1 MNGIRYVARYETIQ
15 ALLWLAA
22 KFHIRWMDAM
32 MKILLPA
39 CFIALKLTGT
49 FIDFMLGLAN
59 SNVQEDTQITT
70 AKGRDSRLHQIEIIF
85 CCPTFIVKP
94 WTEVLEIFDLYE
106 NSSAADSYISTGANK
121 LKSLLSSKTVESFE
135 FRTCVKPKL
144 SKNQFGET
152 EIIYESLTAKDL
164 LWNQNFFNF
173 LWVGEFF
180 FFEAWKVCQ
189 FRWRPAMRKYNWE
202 NLSWSTRYGFCF
214 GNFFIFPFESF
225 QSWITKSFRS
235 KGWIHF

>member
-1 MNGIRYVARYETIQ
+1 
-15 ALLWLAA
+15 
-22 KFHIRWMDAM
+22 M

-70 AKGRDSRLHQIEIIF
+70 AKGRDSRHHQIEIIF

-180 FFEAWKVCQ
+180 FLKLEKFVNSDEGLPCVNTIEKIYLGLLVTVFALAIFSFFRLSHFKAELRKVFDPRDGFT
-189 FRWRPAMRKYNWE
+189 FRAF
-202 NLSWSTRYGFCF
+202 SS
-214 GNFFIFPFESF
+214 SF
-225 QSWITKSFRS
+225 
-235 KGWIHF
+235 

>member
-1 MNGIRYVARYETIQ
+1 
-15 ALLWLAA
+15 
-22 KFHIRWMDAM
+22 M

-70 AKGRDSRLHQIEIIF
+70 AKGRDSRLHHIEIIF

-106 NSSAADSYISTGANK
+106 NSSAADSYISTGTNK
-121 LKSLLSSKTVESFE
+121 LKTLLSSKTVESFE

-152 EIIYESLTAKDL
+152 EIIYESLTAQDL
-164 LWNQNFFNF
+164 LWNQDFFNF
-173 LWVGEFF
+173 LWVGEIFF
-180 FFEAWKVCQ
+180 LKLEKFVNSDEGLPCVNTIEKIYLGLLVTVFALAIFSFFRLSHFKAELRKVFDPRDGFT
-189 FRWRPAMRKYNWE
+189 FRA
-202 NLSWSTRYGFCF
+202 SSS
-214 GNFFIFPFESF
+214 SF
-225 QSWITKSFRS
+225 
-235 KGWIHF
+235 